1 VIFVTLSIMI
11 YSWIFLLAFSYSH
24 ISPPT
29 AAEVAKEVYVQTN
42 RYRKSV
48 SLNALKVQKELNA
61 IAQKHSQAM
70 ASGRLPFSHQGFDQ
84 RVEEVKAYAK
94 KDWRVAENLYAT
106 YNTRNIGQNTV
117 KDWVASPGHKENL
130 DGRFIFT
137 GIGVARSKSGEYFI
151 TQLYVGRR

>member
-1 VIFVTLSIMI
+1 MI
-11 YSWIFLLAFSYSH
+11 YSWIFFLVYSLPQASY
-24 ISPPT
+24 SPPT

-48 SLNALKVQKELNA
+48 GRNALRAQKELNA
-61 IAQKHSQAM
+61 IAKQHSQAM
-70 ASGRLPFSHQGFDQ
+70 ASGQRPFSHQGFDQ
-84 RVEEVKAYAK
+84 RVEEIKAYAK

-106 YNTRNIGQNTV
+106 YNTNNIGAHV
-117 KDWVASPGHKENL
+117 LKDWIASPGHKENL

>member
-1 VIFVTLSIMI
+1 MI
-11 YSWIFLLAFSYSH
+11 YSWLILISFSCSFLA
-24 ISPPT
+24 PPT
-29 AAEVAKEVYVQTN
+29 AAEVAKDVFVQTN

-48 SLNALKVQKELNA
+48 GLNALKVQPELNS

-70 ASGRLPFSHQGFDQ
+70 ASGRRPFSHQGFDQ

-106 YNTRNIGQNTV
+106 FNTRKIGSQAL

-130 DGRFIFT
+130 QGRFIFT
-137 GIGVARSKSGEYFI
+137 GIGVARSKAGEYFI

>member
-1 VIFVTLSIMI
+1 MI
-11 YSWIFLLAFSYSH
+11 YSCLILIAFSCSFQ
-24 ISPPT
+24 SPPT
-29 AAEVAKEVYVQTN
+29 AAEVAKEVFVQTN

-48 SLNALKVQKELNA
+48 GLNALKVQRELNS

-70 ASGRLPFSHQGFDQ
+70 ASGQMPFSHQGFDQ

-106 YNTRNIGQNTV
+106 YNTRNIGSQTI

-130 DGRFIFT
+130 HGRFIFT